1 MKHLVILVSLFLCGI
16 LQLSA
21 QTEAAQTNKAQANT
35 AQANT
40 ARSHAK
46 PIVTNLEISYAHGY
60 SAYEWDYYGVDIA
73 PILFAGE
80 KASLGIGAGVHNY
93 AWGFPDNFGE
103 GEVVIPFYLD
113 FRYYP
118 ITTKFAPYAL
128 LKAGYAGSFGDIT
141 GVYGQTGIG
150 LKYSYHPKHDLFFNM
165 TYGIQN
171 FQAKDSWYPKEKNS
185 SSFKYIEAV
194 GVALGW
200 KF

>member
-103 GEVVIPFYLD
+103 GD
-113 FRYYP
+113 FSLRLLTIISNGISVCFLISEQASPLVPATSNTHFECLVNTLAFTKVEFSIICPSEICLSRSSNLWNTGQAY
-118 ITTKFAPYAL
+118 TTSASEP
-128 LKAGYAGSFGDIT
+128 SF
-141 GVYGQTGIG
+141 V
-150 LKYSYHPKHDLFFNM
+150 
-165 TYGIQN
+165 
-171 FQAKDSWYPKEKNS
+171 
-185 SSFKYIEAV
+185 SSFSNIFC
-194 GVALGW
+194 W
-200 KF
+200 